1 MKSIFKRV
9 LCNTAALMLAWAA
22 GGNAWAHKGSDAYL
36 LVSDQPTLVLSYS
49 VAIKDLAMVVNL
61 DTDGDGKV
69 TWGEVKAATPA
80 ISALLTQEIGLSDS
94 GALVWNFDG
103 LEARGD
109 GAYMRM
115 KATPEIS
122 PGAAPALRYTLFKT
136 EDASHRL
143 LVAGQLNGKDLLL
156 TLSPTQ
162 TQATVLGESVKGTQI
177 QVRSVSTPN
186 DGGATSAWRS
196 LSQYFSLGVH
206 HLLEGYDH
214 MAFLLALVL
223 PLHLRLWPRPSEH
236 HVPTAPVRSQRTEW
250 SSMLRTVTAF
260 TLGHSITLILATLGY
275 TSASASWVEPAIAAS
290 IGVSALLNIYPQ
302 SWLRT
307 EVLAGAFGLVH
318 GYGFAGLLIEAAAPS
333 GLLGWALGGFNL
345 GVEAGQLIAVSGW
358 LIASQALIDKPVYD
372 RIVVRA
378 GSWLLF
384 ALATFWFLQRAF
396 HFG

>member
-1 MKSIFKRV
+1 MKSFFKRL
-9 LCNTAALMLAWAA
+9 LCNTAAWMLACAA

-36 LVSDQPTLVLSYS
+36 LVSDQPTLVLRYS
-49 VAIKDLAMVVNL
+49 VAIKDLEMVVNL
-61 DTDGDGKV
+61 DTNADGKV

-80 ISALLTQEIGLSDS
+80 ISALLTQEVGLSNTT
-94 GALVWNFDG
+94 ALVWNFDG

-109 GAYMRM
+109 GAYVRM
-115 KATPEIS
+115 KAAPEIS
-122 PGAAPALRYTLFKT
+122 SGAAPALRYTLFKT
-136 EDASHRL
+136 QDASHRL
-143 LVAGQLNGKDLLL
+143 LVAGQLNGRDLLL

-162 TQATVLGESVKGTQI
+162 TQATVLGVSAKEAQI
-177 QVRSVSTPN
+177 PAPSASTPN
-186 DGGATSAWRS
+186 DGGVPSAWRT

-223 PLHLRLWPRPSEH
+223 PLHLRLWPRPSAH
-236 HVPTAPVRSQRTEW
+236 SVPAAPVRAQRTEW

-302 SWLRT
+302 RWLRT
-307 EVLAGAFGLVH
+307 ELLAGAFGLVH

-372 RIVVRA
+372 RIVVRV

-384 ALATFWFLQRAF
+384 VLATFWFLQRAF
-396 HFG
+396 HLG